1 MQLYLKRLA
10 YYTHAVRAYGTLAWA
25 YQSAT
30 ATPSIDTNPRDTITT
45 VNLHYNIYTN
55 LNKSQPIHV
64 TYYIM

>member
-1 MQLYLKRLA
+1 MQLIYQTESYCTQA
-10 YYTHAVRAYGTLAWA
+10 ARAYGSLAWA